1 LSQAHPLFDVLF
13 EVVPAAVVVCDV
25 EGRVLL
31 LNPAGQRAL
40 GYRAEDVARLHV
52 TDLYHRMDEARR
64 VKRWLREDKGNPVG
78 FDVTLRNR
86 VGELIPARVSAAI
99 LRDEA
104 GAEVGSVGVFEDRRA
119 ELALG
124 ARLEEAAGQ
133 VEESE
138 RRVAAS
144 LSIGN
149 SVHEISQPL
158 AAAMGN
164 VELLVLDNTLPEGV
178 RDRAQRAW
186 DQLDR
191 LRGVVARIAR
201 TRPRSRA

>member
-1 LSQAHPLFDVLF
+1 
-13 EVVPAAVVVCDV
+13 
-25 EGRVLL
+25 
-31 LNPAGQRAL
+31 
-40 GYRAEDVARLHV
+40 
-52 TDLYHRMDEARR
+52 M
-64 VKRWLREDKGNPVG
+64 
-78 FDVTLRNR
+78 
-86 VGELIPARVSAAI
+86 
-99 LRDEA
+99 
-104 GAEVGSVGVFEDRRA
+104 
-119 ELALG
+119 
-124 ARLEEAAGQ
+124 
-133 VEESE
+133 
-138 RRVAAS
+138 AAS